1 MYTKMVYIKTGKAD
15 TSTDSSFAARI
26 FSIGKRKE

>member
-15 TSTDSSFAARI
+15 TSTDSQLCRRI